1 MLFAINNLIMENVIQ
16 LEFGLR
22 FSNINVLSY
31 SQYDISKIDDNKEAS
46 IEFQSNFQV
55 KILKDTSEI
64 VIFSTINLLS
74 IDTKALLAELKI
86 ECYFE
91 VKPFDRVVIQK
102 SENEFQIPDDLL
114 VQLISLS
121 ISTIRGILHEK
132 LKGTNLQK
140 EIFPLINPKDLLNK
154 ENQNK

>member
-1 MLFAINNLIMENVIQ
+1 MENVIQ
-16 LEFGLR
+16 IEFALR
-22 FSNINVLSY
+22 YSNINVLSY
-31 SQYDISKIDDNKEAS
+31 SQYDISKIDDKKEAS

-91 VKPFDRVVIQK
+91 IKPFDKVIIQK
-102 SENEFQIPDDLL
+102 SETEFQIPDDLL
-114 VQLISLS
+114 IQLISLS
-121 ISTIRGILHEK
+121 VSTIRGILHEK